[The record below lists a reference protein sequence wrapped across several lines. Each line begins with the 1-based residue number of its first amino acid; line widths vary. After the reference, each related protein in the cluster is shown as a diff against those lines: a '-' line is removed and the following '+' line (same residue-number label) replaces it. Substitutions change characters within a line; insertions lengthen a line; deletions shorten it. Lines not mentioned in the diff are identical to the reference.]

1 MTISRRLRFAALA
14 LVFAAPVLAGP
25 PARPSKQY
33 TIEQFLSTTA
43 ITGAS
48 FSADE
53 KKILFSSNK
62 TGIYNVY
69 SVPVTGGEPVALTSS
84 TTDTTVAVSY
94 FPKDDRVLYTRDK
107 GGNEKNHLYVRETD
121 GSEKD
126 LTPGESL
133 KAAFAG
139 WTPAGDAFYVRT
151 NERDPKFFDL
161 YRYETKGYARKLFY
175 KNEAGYDVG
184 DISDDGRWLALGKQR
199 TTADSD
205 ISIWNAVTN
214 ETKLISKHA
223 GVASYGP
230 EAFDPESKALYYTT
244 NDGSEFLRVKRY
256 DLASGRHEEVERAD
270 WDVAFTFFSHNGRYR
285 VTGVNEDGRTALR
298 IHDAKTNRLVAV
310 PNLPAGEISSVR
322 ISRSETK
329 LAFQLNGDRAP
340 NNLYV
345 YEFGGKAPVRLTDT
359 LSKEIDPDDL
369 VEAQV
374 VRFSSFD
381 GMTVPNIFYKPQQA
395 SAQAKAPA
403 LVWVHGGPGGQTR
416 RSYSPYIQYLVNHG
430 YVVLGINNRGSSG
443 YGKTF
448 YTADDKKHGHE
459 PLEDC
464 VSGKKY
470 LQGLPYVDPDR
481 IGILGGSYGGY
492 MTLAALTLQPDAF
505 AVGVDLFGIS
515 NWVRT
520 LESIPKWWESQRE
533 ALYQEIGDPVKDRE
547 MLLAVSPLF
556 HADKIK
562 KPLMVLQG
570 ANDPRV
576 IKPESDDIVA
586 AAAQERCFR
595 RVRRVPRRRP
605 RLLQEEEP
613 DRRVEGDPRFPRQA
627 SEGRRRRPRES
638 GVGVGL
644 AAVILRSEATKN
656 LLSY

>member
-1 MTISRRLRFAALA
+1 MMSSHRFGLAGLA
-14 LVFAAPVLAGP
+14 LVFAAPVFAAP
-25 PARPSKQY
+25 PGRPSKQY
-33 TIEQFLSTTA
+33 AIEQFLATTS
-43 ITGAS
+43 ISGAS

-53 KKILFSSNK
+53 KRILFSSNK
-62 TGIYNVY
+62 TGIINVY
-69 SVPVTGGEPVALTSS
+69 SVAVTGGEPVALTSS

-94 FPKDDRVLYTRDK
+94 FPKDDRFLYTRDK
-107 GGNEKNHLYVRETD
+107 AGDEKNHLFVRERD

-126 LTPGESL
+126 LTPGENL
-133 KAAFAG
+133 KAIFAG
-139 WTPAGDAFYVRT
+139 WTHDGDAFYLQT
-151 NERDPKFFDL
+151 NERDSRFFDL
-161 YRYETKGYARKLFY
+161 YRYDTNGYARKLFY

-184 DISDDGRWLALGKQR
+184 DVSDDGRWVALAKLR

-205 ISIWNAVTN
+205 ISLWNAATN
-214 ETKLISKHA
+214 ETKLISKHE
-223 GVASYGP
+223 GVANYSP
-230 EAFDPESKALYYTT
+230 EAFDPASKALYYTT
-244 NDGSEFLRVKRY
+244 NDGSEFSRVKRY
-256 DLASGRHEEVERAD
+256 DLATGKHEEVERAD
-270 WDVAFTFFSHNGRYR
+270 WDVSFTYFSHNGRYR
-285 VTGVNEDGRTALR
+285 VTGVNEDGRTVLR
-298 IHDAKTNRLVAV
+298 IHDAKTDRLVPV
-310 PNLPAGEISSVR
+310 PKLPAGEISSVR

-345 YEFGGKAPVRLTDT
+345 FEFGGKAPVRLTDT
-359 LSKEIDPDDL
+359 LSKDIDPEDL

-374 VRFSSFD
+374 VRFPSFD
-381 GMTVPNIFYKPQQA
+381 GMAIPNIFYKPHQA

-416 RSYSPYIQYLVNHG
+416 RSYGASIQFLVNHG

-448 YTADDKKHGHE
+448 FIADDKKHGHE
-459 PLEDC
+459 PLSDC
-464 VSGKKY
+464 VAGRKY

-492 MTLAALTLQPDAF
+492 MTLAALTLQPDEF
-505 AVGVDLFGIS
+505 AVGIDLFGIS

-556 HADKIK
+556 HADRIK

-586 AAAQERCFR
+586 AARKNGVA
-595 RVRRVPRRRP
+595 
-605 RLLQEEEP
+605 
-613 DRRVEGDPRFPRQA
+613 VEYIVFSD
-627 SEGRRRRPRES
+627 EGHGFTKKKNQIEGWKAILEFLDKHLKGAIATPAK
-638 GVGVGL
+638 
-644 AAVILRSEATKN
+644 AA
-656 LLSY
+656 

>member
-1 MTISRRLRFAALA
+1 MVPSHRFDLASLA
-14 LVFAAPVLAGP
+14 LVFAAPVFAAPAG
-25 PARPSKQY
+25 RPSKQY
-33 TIEQFLSTTA
+33 AIERFLATTS
-43 ITGAS
+43 ISGAS

-69 SVPVTGGEPVALTSS
+69 SIAVTGGEPAALTSS
-84 TTDTTVAVSY
+84 TTDTTLAVGY
-94 FPKDDRVLYTRDK
+94 FPKDDRFLYTRDK
-107 GGNEKNHLYVRETD
+107 GGDEKNHLFVRERD

-126 LTPGESL
+126 LTPGENL
-133 KAAFAG
+133 KAIFAG
-139 WTPAGDAFYVRT
+139 WTHVGDAFYLQT
-151 NERDPKFFDL
+151 NERDPRFFDL
-161 YRYETKGYARKLFY
+161 YRYHTNGYARKLFY
-175 KNEAGYDVG
+175 TNEAGYQVG
-184 DISDDGRWLALGKQR
+184 DVSHDGRWVALAKSR

-205 ISIWNAVTN
+205 ISLWNAATN
-214 ETKLISKHA
+214 ETKLISKHEGIA
-223 GVASYGP
+223 EYVPG
-230 EAFDPESKALYYTT
+230 AFDPDSKALYYTT
-244 NDGSEFLRVKRY
+244 NDGSEFSRVKRY
-256 DLASGRHEEVERAD
+256 DLATGRHEEIERAD
-270 WDVAFTFFSHNGRYR
+270 WDVFLTSFSHNGRYR
-285 VTGVNEDGRTALR
+285 LTAVNEDGRTVLR
-298 IHDAKTNRLVAV
+298 IHDGKTERLVTV
-310 PNLPAGEISSVR
+310 PNLPAGEIGAVR

-345 YEFGGKAPVRLTDT
+345 FEFGGKAPRRLTDT
-359 LSKEIDPDDL
+359 LSKDIDPEDL

-374 VRFSSFD
+374 VRFPSFD
-381 GMTVPNIFYKPQQA
+381 GMAIPNIFYKPHEA
-395 SAQAKAPA
+395 SSQAKAPA

-416 RSYSPYIQYLVNHG
+416 RSYSPYIQFLVNHG

-448 YTADDKKHGHE
+448 YTADDRKHGHE
-459 PLEDC
+459 PLSDC
-464 VSGKKY
+464 VAARKY
-470 LQGLPYVDPDR
+470 LQSLPYVDPDR

-492 MTLAALTLQPDAF
+492 MTLTALTLQPDVF
-505 AVGVDLFGIS
+505 AVGIDLFGIS

-586 AAAQERCFR
+586 AARKNGVAVEYIVF
-595 RVRRVPRRRP
+595 
-605 RLLQEEEP
+605 P
-613 DRRVEGDPRFPRQA
+613 DEGHGFTKKKNQI
-627 SEGRRRRPRES
+627 EGWKSILEFLEKHLKGAP
-638 GVGVGL
+638 
-644 AAVILRSEATKN
+644 AAPAKAA
-656 LLSY
+656 

>member
-1 MTISRRLRFAALA
+1 MSSHRFGLAGLA
-14 LVFAAPVLAGP
+14 LVFAAPVFAAP
-25 PARPSKQY
+25 PGRPSKQY
-33 TIEQFLSTTA
+33 AIEQFLATTS
-43 ITGAS
+43 ISGAS

-53 KKILFSSNK
+53 KRILFSSNK
-62 TGIYNVY
+62 TGIINVY
-69 SVPVTGGEPVALTSS
+69 SVAVTGGEPVALTSS

-94 FPKDDRVLYTRDK
+94 FPKDDRFLYTRDK
-107 GGNEKNHLYVRETD
+107 AGDEKNHLFVRERD

-126 LTPGESL
+126 LTPGENL
-133 KAAFAG
+133 KAIFAG
-139 WTPAGDAFYVRT
+139 WTHDGDAFYLQT
-151 NERDPKFFDL
+151 NERDSRFFDL
-161 YRYETKGYARKLFY
+161 YRYDTNGYARKLFY

-184 DISDDGRWLALGKQR
+184 DVSDDGRWVALAKLR

-205 ISIWNAVTN
+205 ISLWNAATN
-214 ETKLISKHA
+214 ETKLISKHE
-223 GVASYGP
+223 GVANYSP
-230 EAFDPESKALYYTT
+230 EAFDPASKALYYTT
-244 NDGSEFLRVKRY
+244 NDGSEFSRVKRY
-256 DLASGRHEEVERAD
+256 DLATGKHEEVERAD
-270 WDVAFTFFSHNGRYR
+270 WDVSFTYFSHNGRYR
-285 VTGVNEDGRTALR
+285 VTGVNEDGRTVLR
-298 IHDAKTNRLVAV
+298 IHDAKTDRLVPV
-310 PNLPAGEISSVR
+310 PKLPAGEISSVR

-345 YEFGGKAPVRLTDT
+345 FEFGGKAPVRLTDT
-359 LSKEIDPDDL
+359 LSKDIDPEDL

-374 VRFSSFD
+374 VRFPSFD
-381 GMTVPNIFYKPQQA
+381 GMAIPNIFYKPHQA

-416 RSYSPYIQYLVNHG
+416 RSYGASIQFLVNHG

-448 YTADDKKHGHE
+448 FIADDKKHGHE
-459 PLEDC
+459 PLSDC
-464 VSGKKY
+464 VAGRKY

-492 MTLAALTLQPDAF
+492 MTLAALTLQPDEF
-505 AVGVDLFGIS
+505 AVGIDLFGIS

-556 HADKIK
+556 HADRIK

-586 AAAQERCFR
+586 AARKNGVA
-595 RVRRVPRRRP
+595 
-605 RLLQEEEP
+605 
-613 DRRVEGDPRFPRQA
+613 VEYIVFSD
-627 SEGRRRRPRES
+627 EGHGFTKKKNQIEGWKAILEFLDKHLKGAIATPAK
-638 GVGVGL
+638 
-644 AAVILRSEATKN
+644 AA
-656 LLSY
+656 

>member
-1 MTISRRLRFAALA
+1 MMSLRRIGLAGLAFAA
-14 LVFAAPVLAGP
+14 AAPFLAAAPG
-25 PARPSKQY
+25 RPSKQY

-43 ITGAS
+43 ISGAS

-69 SVPVTGGEPVALTSS
+69 SMPVTGGEPAAITSS
-84 TTDTTVAVSY
+84 TTDTTLAVSY

-107 GGNEKNHLYVRETD
+107 GGDEKNHLYVRERD

-126 LTPGESL
+126 LTPGENL
-133 KAAFAG
+133 KASFAG
-139 WTPAGDAFYVRT
+139 WTRAGDAFYVQS
-151 NERDPKFFDL
+151 NERDPRFFDL
-161 YRYETKGYARKLFY
+161 YRYETNGYAHKLFY
-175 KNEAGYDVG
+175 KNDAGYQVG
-184 DISDDGRWLALGKQR
+184 DVSDDGRWVALAKPR

-205 ISIWNAVTN
+205 ISLWNAATN
-214 ETKLISKHA
+214 ETKLISKHE
-223 GVASYGP
+223 GVANYSP
-230 EAFDPESKALYYTT
+230 EAFDPGSKALYYTT
-244 NDGSEFLRVKRY
+244 NDGSEYARVKRY
-256 DLASGRHEEVERAD
+256 DLVTGKHEEVERAD
-270 WDVAFTFFSHNGRYR
+270 WDVSSTFFSHNGRYR
-285 VTGVNEDGRTALR
+285 VTAVNEDGRTALR
-298 IHDAKTNRLVAV
+298 IHDGKTDRLVAV
-310 PNLPAGEISSVR
+310 PGLPAGEIGSVR

-329 LAFQLNGDRAP
+329 LAFQLNGDRGP

-345 YEFGGKAPVRLTDT
+345 FEFGGEAPVRLTDT
-359 LSKEIDPDDL
+359 LSRDIDSEDL

-374 VRFSSFD
+374 VRFRSFD
-381 GMTVPNIFYKPQQA
+381 GMTIPNIFYKPHQA

-403 LVWVHGGPGGQTR
+403 LLWVHGGPGGQTR

-430 YVVLGINNRGSSG
+430 YFVLGINNRGSSG

-448 YTADDKKHGHE
+448 FTADDRKHGHE
-459 PLEDC
+459 PLSDC
-464 VSGKKY
+464 VAAKKY

-481 IGILGGSYGGY
+481 IGIIGGSYGGY
-492 MTLAALTLQPDAF
+492 MTLAALTLQPDVF

-556 HADKIK
+556 HADQIK
-562 KPLMVLQG
+562 RPLMVLQG

-586 AAAQERCFR
+586 AARKNG
-595 RVRRVPRRRP
+595 VP
-605 RLLQEEEP
+605 
-613 DRRVEGDPRFPRQA
+613 VEYVVFAD
-627 SEGRRRRPRES
+627 EGHGFTKKKNQIE
-638 GVGVGL
+638 GWKAILDFLDKHLKG
-644 AAVILRSEATKN
+644 AAAAPAKAA
-656 LLSY
+656 

>member
-1 MTISRRLRFAALA
+1 MVPSHRFGLAGLA
-14 LVFAAPVLAGP
+14 LVFAAPVLAAP
-25 PARPSKQY
+25 PGRPSKQY
-33 TIEQFLSTTA
+33 TIEQFLATTA
-43 ITGAS
+43 ISGAS

-69 SVPVTGGEPVALTSS
+69 SIAVTGGEPAALTSS
-84 TTDTTVAVSY
+84 TTDTTLAVGY
-94 FPKDDRVLYTRDK
+94 FPRDDRFLYTRDK
-107 GGNEKNHLYVRETD
+107 GGDEKNHLFVRERD

-126 LTPGESL
+126 LTPGENL
-133 KAAFAG
+133 KAIFAG
-139 WTPAGDAFYVRT
+139 WT
-151 NERDPKFFDL
+151 RDVD
-161 YRYETKGYARKLFY
+161 
-175 KNEAGYDVG
+175 DV
-184 DISDDGRWLALGKQR
+184 SDDGHWVALGKRR

-205 ISIWNAVTN
+205 ISLWNAATN
-214 ETKLISKHA
+214 ETKLISKHEGIA
-223 GVASYGP
+223 DYSP
-230 EAFDPESKALYYTT
+230 ETFDPDSKALYYTT
-244 NDGSEFLRVKRY
+244 NDGSEFERVKRY
-256 DLASGRHEEVERAD
+256 HLATGKHEEVEHAD
-270 WDVAFTFFSHNGRYR
+270 WDVSFTFFSHEGRYR
-285 VTGVNEDGRTALR
+285 VTGVNEDGRTVLR
-298 IHDAKTNRLVAV
+298 IHDAKTDRLVAV

-345 YEFGGKAPVRLTDT
+345 FEFGGQAPRRLTDT
-359 LSKEIDPDDL
+359 LSRDIDPEDL

-374 VRFSSFD
+374 VRFPSFD
-381 GMTVPNIFYKPQQA
+381 GLAIPNISYKPHQA

-416 RSYSPYIQYLVNHG
+416 RSYSPYIQFLVNHG

-464 VSGKKY
+464 VAGKKY

-492 MTLAALTLQPDAF
+492 MTLAALTLQPDVF
-505 AVGVDLFGIS
+505 AVGIDLFGIS

-520 LESIPKWWESQRE
+520 HESIPKWWESQRE

-556 HADKIK
+556 HADRIK

-586 AAAQERCFR
+586 AARKNGITVEYIVF
-595 RVRRVPRRRP
+595 
-605 RLLQEEEP
+605 P
-613 DRRVEGDPRFPRQA
+613 DEGHGFTKKKNQI
-627 SEGRRRRPRES
+627 EGWKAILEFLDKHLKGAIATPAK
-638 GVGVGL
+638 
-644 AAVILRSEATKN
+644 AA
-656 LLSY
+656 

>member
-1 MTISRRLRFAALA
+1 MVPSHRFGLAGLA
-14 LVFAAPVLAGP
+14 LVFAAPVLAAP
-25 PARPSKQY
+25 PGRPSKQY
-33 TIEQFLSTTA
+33 TIEQFLATTA
-43 ITGAS
+43 ISGAS

-69 SVPVTGGEPVALTSS
+69 SIAVTGGEPAALTSS
-84 TTDTTVAVSY
+84 TTDTTLAVGY
-94 FPKDDRVLYTRDK
+94 FPRDDRFLYTRDK
-107 GGNEKNHLYVRETD
+107 GGDEKNHLFVRERD

-126 LTPGESL
+126 LTPGENL
-133 KAAFAG
+133 KAIFAG
-139 WTPAGDAFYVRT
+139 WTRDGDAFYVQT
-151 NERDPKFFDL
+151 NERDSRFFDL
-161 YRYETKGYARKLFY
+161 YRYDTNGYARKLFY
-175 KNEAGYDVG
+175 KNDAGYDVG
-184 DISDDGRWLALGKQR
+184 DVSDDGHWVALGKRR

-205 ISIWNAVTN
+205 ISLWNAATN
-214 ETKLISKHA
+214 ETKLISKHEGIA
-223 GVASYGP
+223 DYSP
-230 EAFDPESKALYYTT
+230 ETFDPDSKALYYTT
-244 NDGSEFLRVKRY
+244 NDGSEFERVKRY
-256 DLASGRHEEVERAD
+256 HLATGKHEEVEHAD
-270 WDVAFTFFSHNGRYR
+270 WDVSFTFFSHEGRYR
-285 VTGVNEDGRTALR
+285 VTGVNEDGRTVLR
-298 IHDAKTNRLVAV
+298 IHDAKTDRLVAV

-345 YEFGGKAPVRLTDT
+345 FEFGGQAPRRLTDT
-359 LSKEIDPDDL
+359 LSRDIDPEDL

-374 VRFSSFD
+374 VRFPSFD
-381 GMTVPNIFYKPQQA
+381 GMAIPNISYKPHQA
-395 SAQAKAPA
+395 SPQAKAPA

-416 RSYSPYIQYLVNHG
+416 RSYSANIQFLVNHG

-448 YTADDKKHGHE
+448 FTSDDKKHGHE
-459 PLEDC
+459 PLSDC
-464 VSGKKY
+464 VAARKY
-470 LQGLPYVDPDR
+470 LQSLPYVDPDR

-505 AVGVDLFGIS
+505 AVGIDLFGIS

-547 MLLAVSPLF
+547 MLLAISPLF
-556 HADKIK
+556 HADRIK

-586 AAAQERCFR
+586 AARKNSVA
-595 RVRRVPRRRP
+595 
-605 RLLQEEEP
+605 
-613 DRRVEGDPRFPRQA
+613 VEYIVFSD
-627 SEGRRRRPRES
+627 EGHGFTKKKNQIEGWKAILEFLDKHLKGAIATPAK
-638 GVGVGL
+638 
-644 AAVILRSEATKN
+644 AA
-656 LLSY
+656 

>member
-1 MTISRRLRFAALA
+1 MVPSRRFGLASLA
-14 LVFAAPVLAGP
+14 LVFAAPVFAAP
-25 PARPSKQY
+25 PGRSSKQY
-33 TIEQFLSTTA
+33 TIEQFLATTS
-43 ITGAS
+43 ISGAS

-69 SVPVTGGEPVALTSS
+69 SIVVTGGEPAALTSS
-84 TTDTTVAVSY
+84 TTDTTLAVGY
-94 FPKDDRVLYTRDK
+94 FPKDDRFLYTRDK
-107 GGNEKNHLYVRETD
+107 GGDEKNHLFVRERG

-126 LTPGESL
+126 LTPGENL
-133 KAAFAG
+133 KAIFAG
-139 WTPAGDAFYVRT
+139 WTHDGDAFYVRS
-151 NERDPKFFDL
+151 NERDPRFFDL
-161 YRYETKGYARKLFY
+161 YRYDTNGYARKLFY
-175 KNEAGYDVG
+175 KNEAGYQVG
-184 DISDDGRWLALGKQR
+184 DVSDDGRWVALAKPR

-205 ISIWNAVTN
+205 ISLWNAATN
-214 ETKLISKHA
+214 ETKLISKHEGIA
-223 GVASYGP
+223 EYAP
-230 EAFDPESKALYYTT
+230 QAFDPDSKALYYTT
-244 NDGSEFLRVKRY
+244 NDGSEFSRLKRY
-256 DLASGRHEEVERAD
+256 DLATGKDEEVERAD
-270 WDVAFTFFSHNGRYR
+270 WDVFLTYFSHNGRYR
-285 VTGVNEDGRTALR
+285 LTAVNEDGRTVLR
-298 IHDAKTNRLVAV
+298 IHDGKTDRLVTV
-310 PNLPAGEISSVR
+310 PNLPAGEIGAVR

-345 YEFGGKAPVRLTDT
+345 FEFGGKAPRRLTDT
-359 LSKEIDPDDL
+359 LSKDIDPEDL

-374 VRFSSFD
+374 VRFPSFD
-381 GMTVPNIFYKPQQA
+381 GMAIPNIFYKPHEV
-395 SAQAKAPA
+395 SSQAKAPA

-416 RSYSPYIQYLVNHG
+416 RSYSPYIQFLVNHG

-448 YTADDKKHGHE
+448 FTADDKKHGHE
-459 PLEDC
+459 PLSDC
-464 VSGKKY
+464 VAARKY
-470 LQGLPYVDPDR
+470 LQSLPYVDPDR

-505 AVGVDLFGIS
+505 AVGIDLFGIS

-556 HADKIK
+556 HADRIK

-586 AAAQERCFR
+586 AARKNG
-595 RVRRVPRRRP
+595 VPV
-605 RLLQEEEP
+605 EYVVFP
-613 DRRVEGDPRFPRQA
+613 DEGHGFTKKKNQI
-627 SEGRRRRPRES
+627 EGWKAILEFLDKHLK
-638 GVGVGL
+638 GAI
-644 AAVILRSEATKN
+644 AAPAKAA
-656 LLSY
+656 

>member
-1 MTISRRLRFAALA
+1 MVPSHRFGLASLA
-14 LVFAAPVLAGP
+14 LVFAAPVFAAP
-25 PARPSKQY
+25 PGRPSKQY

-43 ITGAS
+43 ISGAS

-62 TGIYNVY
+62 TGIINVY
-69 SVPVTGGEPVALTSS
+69 SVAVTGGEPVALTSS

-94 FPKDDRVLYTRDK
+94 FPKDDRFLYTRDK
-107 GGNEKNHLYVRETD
+107 LGDEKNHLYVRESD

-126 LTPGESL
+126 LTPGENL
-133 KAAFAG
+133 KATFKG
-139 WTPAGDAFYVRT
+139 WTRVGDAFYVQT
-151 NERDPKFFDL
+151 NERDARFFDL
-161 YRYETKGYARKLFY
+161 YRYETNGYARKPFY
-175 KNEAGYDVG
+175 KNEAGYQIGDV
-184 DISDDGRWLALGKQR
+184 SDDGHWVALQKSR

-205 ISIWNAVTN
+205 ISLWNAATN
-214 ETKLISKHA
+214 ETKLISKHE
-223 GVASYGP
+223 GVASYSP
-230 EAFDPESKALYYTT
+230 ETFDPDSKTLYYTT
-244 NDGSEFLRVKRY
+244 NDGSEFERIKRY
-256 DLASGRHEEVERAD
+256 DLATGKHEEVERAD
-270 WDVAFTFFSHNGRYR
+270 WDVSFTFFSHKARYR
-285 VTGVNEDGRTALR
+285 VTGVNEDGRTVLR
-298 IHDAKTNRLVAV
+298 IHDAKTDRLVPV

-345 YEFGGKAPVRLTDT
+345 FEFGGKAPVRLTDT
-359 LSKEIDPDDL
+359 LSKDIDPEDL

-374 VRFSSFD
+374 VRFPSFD
-381 GMTVPNIFYKPQQA
+381 GMLMPNIFYKPHQA

-416 RSYSPYIQYLVNHG
+416 RSYGAAIQFLVNHG

-459 PLEDC
+459 PLSDC
-464 VSGKKY
+464 VAARKY

-492 MTLAALTLQPDAF
+492 MTLAALTLQPDVF
-505 AVGVDLFGIS
+505 AVGIDLFGIS

-586 AAAQERCFR
+586 AARKNGA
-595 RVRRVPRRRP
+595 P
-605 RLLQEEEP
+605 
-613 DRRVEGDPRFPRQA
+613 VEYIVFAD
-627 SEGRRRRPRES
+627 EGHGFSKKKNQIE
-638 GVGVGL
+638 GWKAILDFLDKHLKG
-644 AAVILRSEATKN
+644 AAAPAKAA
-656 LLSY
+656 